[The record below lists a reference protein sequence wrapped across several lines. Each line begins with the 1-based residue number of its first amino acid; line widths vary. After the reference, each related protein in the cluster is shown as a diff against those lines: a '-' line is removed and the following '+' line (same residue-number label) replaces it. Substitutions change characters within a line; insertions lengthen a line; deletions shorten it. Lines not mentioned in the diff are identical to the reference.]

1 MAKDIGGEASA
12 NFVDVQS
19 HLLDA
24 GVCCRKLVH
33 FHFILQDMRLDGLT
47 LTQELG
53 SIANVVLHCSYT
65 GPILVLIGQN
75 D

>member
-19 HLLDA
+19 HPLDA
-24 GVCCRKLVH
+24 GVGCRKLVH
-33 FHFILQDMRLDGLT
+33 FHFVLQDMRFDGLT

-53 SIANVVLHCSYT
+53 SIANVVLHCCYA
-65 GPILVLIGQN
+65 GPILVLIGQH